1 MCNFSGR
8 PSLVIKTG
16 LANVLYTGTAPV
28 LFLGYTTSVITQ
40 SSVHCLVTCLLAHAT
55 PRDQRLGLCYSFIP
69 NFCFMERRNKKK
81 KKGKNGGRKKGRGRK
96 GGRKRGMEKFLLKK
110 HQDHFLV

>member
-81 KKGKNGGRKKGRGRK
+81 KKRKEWREEERK
-96 GGRKRGMEKFLLKK
+96 GKEGREEERDGE
-110 HQDHFLV
+110 VSA